1 MKICERRL
9 QLITGTAPVPVKSND
24 KAGKNPKSVEKAR
37 KKAEEQAEKEERE
50 WGQLPT
56 LSRTELL
63 SHYAKAVAECMG
75 KLEDA
80 YERNPKSTA
89 LTKALTELREAT
101 DRHLTI
107 LRSLTAAPG
116 DDPEGRAL
124 ARAIDEAETANA
136 GARSGLNRK

>member
-1 MKICERRL
+1 L
-9 QLITGTAPVPVKSND
+9 LLITGKAPVLSRTID
-24 KAGKNPKSVEKAR
+24 KAGKNSKSDEKSR
-37 KKAEEQAEKEERE
+37 KKAEEEAEKEERE

-56 LSRTELL
+56 LSRAELL
-63 SHYAKAVAECMG
+63 THYAKAVAECMG

-107 LRSLTAAPG
+107 LRSVTVTPG